1 MEQSDILQ
9 LGALAVL
16 LAASAFFSASETA
29 LMTLGKM
36 RIRHMIDARRKG
48 AETVRK
54 LVESPAKLLGAIL
67 VGNNAV
73 NIAASALST
82 ALCIRYFGASG
93 VGISTVAITV
103 LVLIFGEITPKTL
116 AAQNAVSISVAV
128 AGPMRLITVALTPLV
143 AVLSLVTNS
152 LIKLLG
158 GGVNVPAAAI
168 TEEELKTV
176 VNVSHEEGVLE
187 PEEREMI
194 HNVVEFGDSL
204 SKDVMTPRVEMVAV
218 DVCLSYGEIETIF
231 RTTQYSRL
239 PVYEG
244 STDRIIGI
252 LNFKDFVFG
261 VRDTGSFDLRSLLRK
276 PYITY
281 AHKNAADLFR
291 EMKLAREQIAVIV
304 DEYGGTA
311 GIVTLEDLVEEI
323 VGDIEDEYDQG
334 SEELK
339 RLGDRDF
346 LVMGSVRI
354 DDFNT
359 FTGLSVV
366 SEYSETVAGFIAET
380 LGSVATAG
388 MTLRAAGA
396 EFVVES
402 MTRNRIQKVR
412 VRLLPG
418 HVFS

>member
-1 MEQSDILQ
+1 
-9 LGALAVL
+9 
-16 LAASAFFSASETA
+16 
-29 LMTLGKM
+29 MTLGKM

-48 AETVRK
+48 AETVRD

-93 VGISTVAITV
+93 VGIATAAMTV

-116 AAQNAVSISVAV
+116 AAQNAEGVAVAV
-128 AGPMRLITVALTPLV
+128 AGPMRLITVVLSPLV
-143 AVLSLVTNS
+143 AVLSVVTNA
-152 LIKLLG
+152 LIALLG
-158 GGVNVPAAAI
+158 GKANAPAAAI

-187 PEEREMI
+187 SEEREMI

-204 SKDVMTPRVEMVAV
+204 IKEVMTPRVEMVAV
-218 DVCLSYGEIETIF
+218 DAGLSYGEIETIF
-231 RTTQYSRL
+231 RTEQYSRL

-244 STDRIIGI
+244 STDRIVGI

-261 VRDTGSFDLRSLLRK
+261 VPDKGSFDLRALLRK
-276 PYITY
+276 PYVTY

-323 VGDIEDEYDQG
+323 VGDIEDEYDEG

-339 RLGDRDF
+339 RLGDREF

-354 DDFNT
+354 DDFNA
-359 FTGLSVV
+359 FTGLSVAA
-366 SEYSETVAGFIAET
+366 EYSDTVAGFIAET

-388 MTLRAAGA
+388 TALRAAGA
-396 EFVVES
+396 EFLVES
-402 MTRNRIQKVR
+402 MTGNRIRKVR
-412 VRLLPG
+412 VRLLG
-418 HVFS
+418 DHAFS